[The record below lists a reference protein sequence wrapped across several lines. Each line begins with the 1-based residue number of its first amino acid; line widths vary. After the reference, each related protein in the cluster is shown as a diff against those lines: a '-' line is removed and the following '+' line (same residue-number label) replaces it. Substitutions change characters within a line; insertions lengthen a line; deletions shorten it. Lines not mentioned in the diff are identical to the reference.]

1 MHLILQISQKH
12 GQIVQAMEDW
22 EEETGKESVL
32 KIVTELYLNGEFTDS
47 LEDVI
52 GKYSAATGLP
62 ISTWRLS
69 LNPDIFNII
78 TRNHRMASEI
88 KRLVKNSLE
97 EKFFFAVGVSHLT
110 YYHPTI
116 QEVLEKEG
124 YVITR
129 IPPGEKVGPHENV
142 TI

>member
-22 EEETGKESVL
+22 EEETGKESAL
-32 KIVTELYLNGEFTDS
+32 KIVTEFYLNGEFTDS

-97 EKFFFAVGVSHLT
+97 EKFFFAVGVYHLT
-110 YYHPTI
+110 IHHPTI
-116 QEVLEKEG
+116 QEILEKDG

-129 IPPGEKVGPHENV
+129 IPPGEKV
-142 TI
+142 